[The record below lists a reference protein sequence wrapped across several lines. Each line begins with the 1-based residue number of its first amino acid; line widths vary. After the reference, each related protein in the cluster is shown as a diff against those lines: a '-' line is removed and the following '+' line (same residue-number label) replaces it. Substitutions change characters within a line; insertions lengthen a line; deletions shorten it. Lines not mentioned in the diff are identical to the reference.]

1 MAEPTAFGMRVDCQQ
16 YLELPE
22 GHRTTFVAGMN
33 DMMEYVTTFVEPAR
47 KRQFQTA
54 LEKVRELESEKV
66 RRLMDDY
73 GRTEVKH
80 LKTGAASAFL
90 VMLVKKS
97 AS

>member
-1 MAEPTAFGMRVDCQQ
+1 
-16 YLELPE
+16 
-22 GHRTTFVAGMN
+22 
-33 DMMEYVTTFVEPAR
+33 
-47 KRQFQTA
+47 
-54 LEKVRELESEKV
+54 
-66 RRLMDDY
+66 MDDY